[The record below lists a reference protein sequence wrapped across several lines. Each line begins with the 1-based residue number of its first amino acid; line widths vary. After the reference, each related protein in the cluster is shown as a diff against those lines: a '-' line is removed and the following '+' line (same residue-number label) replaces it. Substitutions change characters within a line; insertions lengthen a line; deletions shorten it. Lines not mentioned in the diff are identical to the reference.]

1 MKAEIIMIGTELL
14 LGQIVDTN
22 ASYLAKQLAG
32 LGLDLF
38 RKTTVGDNE
47 NRIADAIRSALNR
60 CDIVITSGGIGPT
73 IDDKTRQAV
82 AKATDQKLVLN
93 EDLLDDIRHFF
104 ERRGMELGENNKRQA
119 YIPQQALPIKNPVG
133 TAPGFIVEHNG
144 SCVISLPGVPRELYY
159 LTEKTILPYLQRK
172 FGIQTVIKIRL
183 LRTAGIG
190 ESTIDRMIDD
200 LEESVNPTVGLAA
213 HPGSVDIRVSAKA
226 ESEAAA
232 DRMLDQMEAQIRS
245 RVGDIVYGVD
255 NETIEQVVAGLL
267 KHGGSTLSVIET
279 NTGGFFICRLTEV
292 PEGFLILK
300 WAQTVSLIQAMQS
313 LSNHHRVKP
322 TPSEHLAERLS
333 LEIREKNGTDI
344 GMAIIG
350 DDDPDV
356 GPFKKIS
363 GHTYI
368 GLNAKK
374 AAAGRHIQIGGIS
387 RDSRTRITSFAFE
400 ALRKFLL
407 QLSV

>member
-32 LGLDLF
+32 LGIDLF

-133 TAPGFIVEHNG
+133 TAPGFIVEHND

-226 ESEAAA
+226 ESKAAA

-279 NTGGFFICRLTEV
+279 NTGGFFISRLTEV
-292 PEGFLILK
+292 PEGFQILK
-300 WAQTVSLIQAMQS
+300 WAQTVSLKQAIKS
-313 LSNHHRVKP
+313 LSSHHLAKP
-322 TPSEHLAERLS
+322 TPSEHLAEHLA

-356 GPFKKIS
+356 GPFKEVS

-368 GLNAKK
+368 SLSSQK
-374 AAAGRHIQIGGIS
+374 AAAGRHIQMGGIS
-387 RDSRTRITSFAFE
+387 GDSRIRITSFAFE